1 MAVEQYAMHG
11 DEEGDAVREHA
22 RREEEA
28 AAEQD
33 LALED
38 PGLLADLEEE
48 AQPEG
53 PPEAIPVAQP
63 DSPSEHERE
72 IHLRVLHEREGPSGS
87 PST

>member
-22 RREEEA
+22 RRGEEA

-53 PPEAIPVAQP
+53 PPEAIPAAQP
-63 DSPSEHERE
+63 NSPSEHERKF
-72 IHLRVLHEREGPSGS
+72 
-87 PST
+87 TA